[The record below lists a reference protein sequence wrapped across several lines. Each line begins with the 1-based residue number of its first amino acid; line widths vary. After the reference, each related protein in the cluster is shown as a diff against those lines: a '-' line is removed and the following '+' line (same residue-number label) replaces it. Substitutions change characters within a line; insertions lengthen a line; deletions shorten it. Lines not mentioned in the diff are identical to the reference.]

1 MSAPFN
7 INVNAAQPGLLAP
20 PSFAINGKQYAVALF
35 PDGTYVLPAGAIAGV
50 TSRPAKPGETI
61 VLYGVGFGPVTP
73 AIPAGQLVQ
82 QANALTSGL
91 QMFLGGI
98 LATASYAGLAPNYT
112 GLYQFNVIVPNVAT
126 GDVPLTFTLNAV
138 SGTQKLFIAVGN

>member
-7 INVNAAQPGLLAP
+7 INVNAAEPGLLAP

-82 QANALTSGL
+82 QANALASSL
-91 QMFLGGI
+91 QMSIGG
-98 LATASYAGLAPNYT
+98 LPALASYAGLAPSFT
-112 GLYQFNVIVPNVAT
+112 GLYQFNVTVPAAAPGNA
-126 GDVPLTFTLNAV
+126 PLAFTIGGV
-138 SGTQKLFIAVGN
+138 SGTQTLFIAVGN